1 MKLKIIALIFIM
13 LNSYAA
19 LNEMKANELGHF
31 SGRVSSY
38 SKEARIVKFR
48 VEFDNVKYL
57 NKLDKV
63 EFWAQH
69 QSQVKCDAIVLGK
82 SSDYVLLKVPKYDS
96 CEITAPFT
104 AGRYYFFFSQ
114 DLLNNI
120 AMGKDLIEI
129 LTKKR
134 LALQAKVQRNGK
146 IVGTYPQRI
155 DAVNNRYEV
164 LQKKLQKEWREELA
178 KLEQDQTEILRNTE
192 GLQIRL
198 NEVNH
203 KLEQYR
209 VEDGNLSED
218 RWSLDPNHYYL
229 K

>member
-218 RWSLDPNHYYL
+218 RWSLDPNYYYL

>member
-1 MKLKIIALIFIM
+1 MILKIVATIYFALQS
-13 LNSYAA
+13 LAYVS
-19 LNEMKANELGHF
+19 EMKVNELGHF

-38 SKEARIVKFR
+38 SRQARIVKFR

-69 QSQVKCDAIVLGK
+69 QSQVKCDAIILGK
-82 SSDYVLLKVPKYDS
+82 SSDYILLKVPKYDS

-104 AGRYYFFFSQ
+104 AGRYYYFFSQ

-134 LALQAKVQRNGK
+134 LALQSKVSRNGK
-146 IVGTYPQRI
+146 IVDTYPQRM

-164 LQKKLQKEWREELA
+164 LQKKLQKEWREEIA

-192 GLQIRL
+192 GLKIRL

-209 VEDGNLSED
+209 IEDGNLSED
-218 RWSLDPNHYYL
+218 RWSLDPNYYYL